1 MQIRTFVVLVVV
13 LAAIALSTLTAIG
26 PSSEPRDIF
35 VAACF
40 MIVGLLSQAL
50 SYRSASG
57 AFGSIAF
64 IPFLSLII
72 LAPNWTSV
80 GAIALSVTCVEIVA
94 RRRLIKAVFNA
105 AQFVLASAFSAL
117 AYDALGGWSPLD
129 AVVLGPRLW
138 VPLAVCF
145 VSFLLINRLCVAAA
159 VAVSERSDAW
169 SVWRKM
175 TDGSVLYDLLS
186 VPFAYGYARVYSD
199 LGPGWVLALSVPLLG
214 VRQLYR
220 MNYQLRQSSEE
231 LLQLMVKA
239 IEARDPYT
247 SGHSRR
253 VSEYATIIARAVGL
267 RQKAVQRITTAALL
281 HDVGKIYEDFAPI
294 LRKPTAL
301 TPEERVVMESHSER
315 GAQLVATVSQL
326 EDLVPVIRHHH
337 ERWDGTGYPSR
348 IAGEAIPIGARVIML
363 ADTIDAMTSDR
374 PYRAALGKEVVMA
387 ELRRVAS
394 RQFDPD
400 LVDGFLSSPLSQSL
414 FDAVDRYQGRPT
426 EEREFRRKSGSGRLR
441 IA

>member
-1 MQIRTFVVLVVV
+1 MQIRSFVLLVIVFAACS
-13 LAAIALSTLTAIG
+13 LAALAAIG
-26 PSSEPRDIF
+26 PSPESRDF
-35 VAACF
+35 LVAACF
-40 MIVGLLSQAL
+40 TIVGLLSQAL
-50 SYRSASG
+50 SYRSASR

-64 IPFLSLII
+64 IPFLSLLI

-80 GAIALSVTCVEIVA
+80 CAIALAVACVEVAA
-94 RRRLIKAVFNA
+94 RRKMIKAVFNT

-117 AYDALGGWSPLD
+117 SFVALGGWSPLD
-129 AVVLGPRLW
+129 SVAFGRPLW
-138 VPLAVCF
+138 APLAVCF

-169 SVWRKM
+169 SVWRKI
-175 TDGSVLYDLLS
+175 TDGAVLYDLLS

-220 MNYQLRQSSEE
+220 MNWQLQRTSEE

-253 VSEYATIIARAVGL
+253 VAEYATIIARAVGL
-267 RQKAVQRITTAALL
+267 RQKAVDRIATAALL

-294 LRKPTAL
+294 LRKPSTL
-301 TPEERVVMESHSER
+301 TTEERLVMESHSER

-326 EDLVPVIRHHH
+326 EDLVPIVRHHH

-348 IAGEAIPIGARVIML
+348 IEGESIPLGARVIML

-374 PYRAALGKEVVMA
+374 PYRAALGKDVVIA
-387 ELRRVAS
+387 ELRRVAG
-394 RQFDPD
+394 RQFDPS
-400 LVDGFLSSPLSQSL
+400 LVEGFLSNALHESL
-414 FDAVDRYQGRPT
+414 FDAVDRYQGRPVQ
-426 EEREFRRKSGSGRLR
+426 ERAAKRGSGSSFLR